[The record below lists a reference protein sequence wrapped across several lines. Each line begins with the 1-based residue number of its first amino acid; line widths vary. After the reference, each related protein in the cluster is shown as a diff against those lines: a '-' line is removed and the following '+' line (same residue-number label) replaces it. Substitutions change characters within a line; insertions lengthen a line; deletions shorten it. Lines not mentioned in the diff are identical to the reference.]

1 MKKIDT
7 LKKNYEFKNVLN
19 KGKFY
24 RGKYV
29 TVYINKNKEEKNKI
43 GIAISKKIGKANKR
57 NRLKRLIRE
66 SYRLQKDNLKRGY
79 NIIFIWNKQADI
91 LNNTYKNVS
100 EDIIKLFNKAG
111 IINEENINFIDK
123 NI

>member
-1 MKKIDT
+1 MKRINT

-24 RGKYV
+24 KGRYV
-29 TVYINKNKEEKNKI
+29 TIYINKNNEEKNRI

-66 SYRLQKDNLKRGY
+66 SYRLQKENLKKGY
-79 NIIFIWNKQADI
+79 NIVFIWNKQANI
-91 LNNTYKNVS
+91 LNNSYKNVN
-100 EDIIKLFNKAG
+100 EDIINLLKRAELVD
-111 IINEENINFIDK
+111 E
-123 NI
+123 

>member
-1 MKKIDT
+1 MKKLDT
-7 LKKNYEFKNVLN
+7 LKKNYEFKNVLK

-29 TVYINKNKEEKNKI
+29 TIYINKNEEGKNKI

-66 SYRLQKDNLKRGY
+66 SYRLQKDNLKKGY

-111 IINEENINFIDK
+111 IINEKNINFIDK

>member
-1 MKKIDT
+1 MKRIDT

-19 KGKFY
+19 NGKFY

-29 TVYINKNKEEKNKI
+29 TIYINKNKEEKNKI
-43 GIAISKKIGKANKR
+43 GIAISKKLGKANKR

-66 SYRLQKDNLKRGY
+66 SYRLQKNNLKKGY
-79 NIIFIWNKQADI
+79 NIIFIWNKQANI
-91 LNNTYKNVS
+91 LNNTYKDVS

-111 IINEENINFIDK
+111 IINEENINFINK

>member
-29 TVYINKNKEEKNKI
+29 TIYINKNKEEKNKI

-66 SYRLQKDNLKRGY
+66 SYRLQKDNLKKGY

>member
-1 MKKIDT
+1 MKKLDT

-29 TVYINKNKEEKNKI
+29 TIYINKNKDEKNKI

-66 SYRLQKDNLKRGY
+66 SYRLQKENLKKGY
-79 NIIFIWNKQADI
+79 NIVFIWNKQANI

-111 IINEENINFIDK
+111 IINEENNNFFNK

>member
-1 MKKIDT
+1 MKKLDT

-29 TVYINKNKEEKNKI
+29 TIYINKNEEGKNKI

-66 SYRLQKDNLKRGY
+66 SYRLQKDNLKKGY

-111 IINEENINFIDK
+111 IINEKNINFIDK

>member
-1 MKKIDT
+1 MRKIET

-24 RGKYV
+24 KGKYV
-29 TVYINKNKEEKNKI
+29 TIYICKNKENKNKI
-43 GIAISKKIGKANKR
+43 GIAVSKKIGKANKR

-66 SYRLQKDNLKRGY
+66 SYRLQKDKLQQGY
-79 NIIFIWNKQADI
+79 NIVFIWNKQTNI

-100 EDIIKLFNKAG
+100 EDVINLLNKAG
-111 IINEENINFIDK
+111 MYK
-123 NI
+123 

>member
-1 MKKIDT
+1 MKKIET

-24 RGKYV
+24 RGKCV
-29 TVYINKNKEEKNKI
+29 TIYINKNKEQKNKI

-66 SYRLQKDNLKRGY
+66 SYRLQKDNLKKGY
-79 NIIFIWNKQADI
+79 NIIFIWNKQANI

-111 IINEENINFIDK
+111 IIDEENINFINK

>member
-1 MKKIDT
+1 MKRIDT

-19 KGKFY
+19 NGKFY

-29 TVYINKNKEEKNKI
+29 TIYINKNKEKKNRI

-66 SYRLQKDNLKRGY
+66 SYRLQKDNLKKGY

-91 LNNTYKNVS
+91 LNNTYKNVN

-111 IINEENINFIDK
+111 IINEENINFINK

>member
-1 MKKIDT
+1 MKKIET
-7 LKKNYEFKNVLN
+7 LKKNYEFRNVIN
-19 KGKFY
+19 KGRFY

-29 TVYINKNKEEKNKI
+29 TIYITKNNENKNKI
-43 GIAISKKIGKANKR
+43 GIAISKKLGKANKR

-66 SYRLQKDNLKRGY
+66 SYRLQKDKLKKGY

-100 EDIIKLFNKAG
+100 EDILKLFSKAG
-111 IINEENINFIDK
+111 LL
-123 NI
+123 

>member
-24 RGKYV
+24 KGKYLI
-29 TVYINKNKEEKNKI
+29 VYLTKNNKDKNII
-43 GIAISKKIGKANKR
+43 GIAISKKIGKAVQR

-66 SYRLQKDNLKRGY
+66 SYRLQKNDLIKGY
-79 NIIFIWNKQADI
+79 NIVFLWNKNENEIKEYKSIQIKEDM
-91 LNNTYKNVS
+91 NNIFK
-100 EDIIKLFNKAG
+100 KAG
-111 IINEENINFIDK
+111 ILE
-123 NI
+123 